1 MYAPIAGYE
10 GLYEISPES
19 RVRNARTA
27 RSIPV
32 KSGRVTLSKNGL
44 PTSISVK
51 DLKPSY
57 ATLPVAPAAVK
68 TSRHAA
74 ACDNYGPWAN
84 TAHVPAHTGAAGENL
99 VCALLE
105 QHGVFA
111 SRPPYATA
119 DYDIV
124 GDFGRGHFFTVQVKT
139 TACATEGRVG
149 DTPAYKFSG
158 LPEVRDACDIFA
170 FVALDTFKVV
180 FELARVVYAVSR
192 SFMSVDFDAKASES
206 IKNVLQKLYAE
217 QK

>member
-1 MYAPIAGYE
+1 MFKPITGYE
-10 GLYEISPES
+10 GLYEISPEG
-19 RVRNARTA
+19 RVRNARTT
-27 RSIPV
+27 RSIPI

-44 PTSISVK
+44 PTTVSVK

-84 TAHVPAHTGAAGENL
+84 TAHVPAHTGAAGEYL
-99 VCALLE
+99 VCAALE
-105 QHGVFA
+105 RCGVFA
-111 SRPPYATA
+111 VLPACNTA
-119 DYDIV
+119 EYDVI

-158 LPEVRDACDIFA
+158 LPASQDACDIFA
-170 FVALDTFKVV
+170 FVALDTFKIV
-180 FELARVVYAVSR
+180 FELAREVRAISR
-192 SFMSVDFDAKASES
+192 SFMVVDFEVKASES
-206 IKNVLQKLYAE
+206 TINTLQKLYAE